1 MATFNSMPSAIPSGA
16 SPNDALGLNA
26 AAALGPESLGLHA
39 FDQEL
44 NFDNGML

>member
-26 AAALGPESLGLHA
+26 AALGPNSLGIQA

-44 NFDNGML
+44 NFDDGML